1 MKTYRHPAAAAPG
14 DRACLRACPTPSLAV
29 LLPLAAALG
38 LAALSASPTTVRAQT
53 APAVNAP
60 SAPSRAYAIAPGPL
74 NETLAEFARQAGIS
88 LAYSS
93 AQLNGARSAG
103 LDGQYGVADGLRAL
117 LSGTGYRAVNVDGGI
132 RIEAEPQSAAS
143 TLAPVLVTGVFNATT
158 ENTNSY
164 AARAATI
171 GKTEEALKDIP
182 QSVTVITRRRMDD
195 QNLSTIS
202 EVLENT
208 TGVTISEV
216 ADGGRN
222 FYSRG
227 FKITNI
233 QYDGVPL
240 SRSFYAVGNSF
251 TGSTAYLDRVEV
263 LRGAQGLM
271 EGAGQPGGS
280 VNLVRK
286 RPTAETQVLMEA
298 RAGSWDHVGGM
309 LDAGGALNADGSL
322 RARAVLDYDTKGS
335 FIDVVKE
342 RNTNLY
348 FALDYDVSPRTTVG
362 AGVLVSR
369 VRSTPFFGGLPRYSD
384 GRSLGLKRSTFLGAD
399 WNQWDRDE
407 TQVFAD
413 LTHRFNSDWRLNIAG
428 TYVKES
434 SLTSALDATGAVD
447 PVTLMGPMRNAWNYD
462 KSAEHFGFDANVNG
476 RFTTWG
482 MAQDLTV
489 GVSMSRLKSSDRI
502 EYASNYLPLD
512 VFNPGPHVPK
522 PDSFPDSQ
530 RLSRYDPHVQ
540 KGIYAQLR
548 SSLTDDL
555 TLVSGGRFSWFESR
569 YTTQAATWSDV
580 STAEASAEFTPF
592 LGLVYA
598 LTPQWSAY
606 ASYADIFE
614 PQTATTLDGSV
625 LKPIVGANYEVGIKG
640 ELMDGRLNTSF
651 AVYRIDQK
659 NRAVQDYEAGPV
671 CNGGYCSRAA
681 GKVRSQGFE
690 AEMSG
695 ELAPGL
701 QVAAGY
707 TFNSNKYLS
716 DPEREGQT
724 FSEETPRHMLRVWSE
739 YRLPGDLNRLSV
751 GAGVNWQSALTNTIS
766 NVRRPSYSVWN
777 ARVAYDLTSHWTAA
791 VNVNNLFDKVYYE
804 YPGYLENRNNYGA
817 PRSVLL
823 TLRGRF

>member
-1 MKTYRHPAAAAPG
+1 
-14 DRACLRACPTPSLAV
+14 V
-29 LLPLAAALG
+29 LLPLAAAL
-38 LAALSASPTTVRAQT
+38 AAMT
-53 APAVNAP
+53 APPP
-60 SAPSRAYAIAPGPL
+60 SYAQAAQATAAQSESARVYAIAPGPL
-74 NETLAEFARQAGIS
+74 NDALAAFARQAGIS
-88 LAYSS
+88 LGYSS
-93 AQLNGARSAG
+93 SQLSGARSAG
-103 LDGQYGVADGLRAL
+103 LNGQYGVAEGLRAL
-117 LSGTGYRAVNVDGGI
+117 LAGTGYRAVNVDGGI
-132 RIEAEPQSAAS
+132 RVEAEPQSTTS
-143 TLAPVLVTGVFNATT
+143 TLAPVLVTGAYHAQT
-158 ENTNSY
+158 EGTQSY
-164 AARAATI
+164 GSSMATI
-171 GKTEEALKDIP
+171 GKTEQALKDIP
-182 QSVTVITRRRMDD
+182 QSVTVVTRKRLDD

-227 FKITNI
+227 FKIMNI

-263 LRGAQGLM
+263 FRGAQGLF

-322 RARAVLDYDTKGS
+322 RARAVLDLDSKSS

-348 FALDYDVSPRTTVG
+348 LALDYDLSPSTTVG

-369 VRSTPFFGGLPRYSD
+369 LRSTPFFGGLPRYSD

-413 LTHRFNSDWRLNIAG
+413 LTHRFNSDWRVNVAA
-428 TYVKES
+428 TYVKET

-462 KSAEHFGFDANVNG
+462 KSAEHIGFDANVNG
-476 RFTTWG
+476 RFTVLG

-489 GVSMSRLKSSDRI
+489 GVSMSRLTSKDRI

-512 VFNPGPHVPK
+512 VFHPNPHVPK

-530 RLSRYDPHVQ
+530 RMSRYEPHVQ

-548 SSLTDDL
+548 SSLTEDL

-569 YTTQAATWSDV
+569 YTTQAATWDDV
-580 STAEASAEFTPF
+580 STAKASAEFTPMV
-592 LGLVYA
+592 GLVYA

-614 PQTATTLDGSV
+614 PQTATTLDGGI
-625 LKPIVGANYEVGIKG
+625 LKPIVGANYEVGVKG
-640 ELMDGRLNTSF
+640 ELMDGKLNTSF
-651 AVYRIDQK
+651 ALYRIDQK

-690 AEMSG
+690 TEMSG
-695 ELAPGL
+695 ELMRGL

-716 DPEREGQT
+716 DPDREGQT
-724 FSEETPRHMLRVWSE
+724 FSEETPRHLLRLWSE
-739 YRLPGDLNRLSV
+739 YRLPGQLNRLSV
-751 GAGVNWQSALTNTIS
+751 GAGVNWQSALTNSIS
-766 NVRRPSYSVWN
+766 KVRRPSYSVWN
-777 ARVAYDLTSHWTAA
+777 ARVAYDVTSNWTAA
-791 VNVNNLFDKVYYE
+791 LNVNNLFDKVYYE
-804 YPGYLENRNNYGA
+804 YPGYVENRNNYGA
-817 PRSVLL
+817 PRNMML